1 MIGKQTINRAKM
13 MTLFDNLDETPYI
26 LCGID
31 EAGRGP
37 IAGPLVLAGVILP
50 KPIDGLADSKK
61 LSAKKR
67 EELYLQIVSTAIYH
81 IVVIPNSYIDE
92 YGLSKSLHLGLVD
105 IVYKLGGSGIKFL
118 YDGNTNYGVDGIST
132 LIKADTKVA
141 QVSAASILAK
151 VTRDNIMKH
160 YSKVYPNYNFASHKG
175 YPTKKHKELLQ
186 IYGPSPIHR
195 VSFSTVAKRLT
206 TPSLFEEI

>member
-118 YDGNTNYGVDGIST
+118 YDGNTNYGGE
-132 LIKADTKVA
+132 
-141 QVSAASILAK
+141 
-151 VTRDNIMKH
+151 
-160 YSKVYPNYNFASHKG
+160 G
-175 YPTKKHKELLQ
+175 
-186 IYGPSPIHR
+186 G
-195 VSFSTVAKRLT
+195 
-206 TPSLFEEI
+206 